1 MKDESKIIKEMEAI
15 LRKKAEEIYSEKVVE
30 YGTNP
35 KNYGAIDNPDGYA
48 KEPDECGKDVEMFL
62 QVKNG
67 RVAEAKFRAKGC
79 MFTVAA
85 CDAAAEMSKGKTVP
99 ECFKINQSS
108 ILKYLGGL
116 PADHIHC
123 VLFAAIIFQRALKN
137 YIVKNKKRDYSET
150 SSE

>member
-1 MKDESKIIKEMEAI
+1 MDDDSKIIKEMEAI

-35 KNYGAIDNPDGYA
+35 KNYGTIDNPDGYA

-62 QVKNG
+62 QVKDG
-67 RVAEAKFRAKGC
+67 RVVEAKFKASGC
-79 MFTVAA
+79 MFTAAA

-108 ILKYLGGL
+108 ILEHLGGL
-116 PADHIHC
+116 PPDHIHC
-123 VLFAAIIFQRALKN
+123 VLFAAIIFQRALKD
-137 YIVKNKKRDYSET
+137 YIVKNKK
-150 SSE
+150 